1 MPAQTAMPDNNPF
14 NAAKAEV
21 QQILSAPDPQAAF
34 NQMIA
39 SNPTLKNAWEL
50 MLKYGNGDPHA
61 AYINRAAEMGNQAF
75 ASQILQ
81 GLGLG

>member
-1 MPAQTAMPDNNPF
+1 MPAQTPTSESNPF
-14 NAAKAEV
+14 DMAKAEV
-21 QQILSAPDPQAAF
+21 QQILAAPDPQAAF

-39 SNPTLKNAWEL
+39 SNPTLKNAWDL

-75 ASQILQ
+75 ASQIMR